1 MRKVYINSYYIDQE
15 KYNKELSEKKELE
28 KEMYPILKL
37 ELEQGLITKEEF
49 EYKVSNLYSSHDETR
64 MKIIPDTNVNF
75 HSNIIAGYKKKQLIV
90 PYDGVEVND
99 FIKSIPFDSDEI
111 TALEEK
117 IRYYMATNDDSL
129 LREYKEPMQG
139 IIFEFIDV
147 CYDPCELEQFLK
159 EYGVSILRK
168 KKTR

>member
-15 KYNKELSEKKELE
+15 KYNKELNEKRELE

-37 ELEQGLITKEEF
+37 ELEQGIITKEEF

-64 MKIIPDTNVNF
+64 MKIIPDTNGNF

-99 FIKSIPFDSDEI
+99 FIKPLSFDSDEI

-129 LREYKEPMQG
+129 LREYKEPIQG